1 MTVDAAKAVHS
12 QSHAQQHSFVE
23 RLHPQQIMPIAASLL
38 KTQHSKDEALKGPLT
53 IIAIL
58 EAEDAP
64 IQKLS
69 AHDFGCIVADVRF
82 DVPEHL
88 STQSCLVQSNPHVHD
103 LDHVWLHVAGHA
115 IFYAPHV

>member
-1 MTVDAAKAVHS
+1 MTVDAAKALHS
-12 QSHAQQHSFVE
+12 RSHAQQHSFVE

-38 KTQHSKDEALKGPLT
+38 KTQYCKDEALKGPLT

-69 AHDFGCIVADVRF
+69 AHDFGCIVTKKKKKKTK
-82 DVPEHL
+82 HQT
-88 STQSCLVQSNPHVHD
+88 TQTKKKQTNPQIHD

-115 IFYAPHV
+115 I